1 MRSDQELDN
10 YTDRGTGFKYLKV
23 CVESQMMPNLVDTD
37 EKIQDGRCLTLAP
50 HDEGEHP
57 ATLQEHQVIL
67 DFAVSYNSTLA
78 HSFSLTD
85 I

>member
-1 MRSDQELDN
+1 MTTRSN
-10 YTDRGTGFKYLKV
+10 YTDRGTGFKYLEV